1 MRTNLMSSLGG
12 FGTRCIHAGEA
23 PDPTTGAHGVPLYQ
37 NVTFAFETNGQVEAM
52 RSGER
57 PHFTY
62 SPRGN
67 PTVRCLELK
76 IADLEGTEAS
86 VAMSSGM
93 AAVSSVLLTLLANGG
108 HLVASD
114 QLYDLTSDFLRDDL
128 PALGGSTSFVDLSDT
143 DAIREAITP
152 QTRAIYVEAFSN
164 PLLRVS
170 DIRVLARIAAEND
183 LVLVVDNTFLSPAL
197 LRPVALG
204 ADVVLHS
211 ATKYL
216 SGNGQV
222 QGGVVSG
229 PRRLIDSI
237 RSRALRLGAAM
248 PPFAAWLLLAGIHT
262 LPLRMERH
270 SENASRLANVLAAHP
285 AVADVYYPGLSSDPG
300 HALAASL
307 LGADQHHFGGM
318 IAFTLA
324 AGRGA
329 MGPFLDALEL
339 CTIAVSLGDSSTLVW
354 PWPCGNM
361 IRISTGLE
369 DFADLE
375 ADIVRALNAVVPAG
389 TGV

>member
-1 MRTNLMSSLGG
+1 MAGEGG
-12 FGTRCIHAGEA
+12 FSTRCIHAGEA

-52 RSGER
+52 RSGDR

-76 IADLEGTEAS
+76 IADLEGTEVS

-93 AAVSSVLLTLLANGG
+93 AAISSVLLTLLADGG
-108 HLVASD
+108 HLIASD
-114 QLYDLTSDFLRDDL
+114 QLYDQTRDFLREDL
-128 PALGGSTSFVDLSDT
+128 AALGGSVTFVDLSDA
-143 DAIREAITP
+143 DAIRDTITSR
-152 QTRAIYVEAFSN
+152 TRAIYVESFSN
-164 PLLRVS
+164 PLLQVA
-170 DIRVLARIAAEND
+170 DIRALARLAVASD
-183 LVLVVDNTFLSPAL
+183 LSLVVDNTFLSPAL
-197 LRPVALG
+197 LRPAALG
-204 ADVVLHS
+204 ADIVLHS

-229 PRRLIDSI
+229 PRHLIDPI

-248 PPFAAWLLLAGIHT
+248 SPFAAWLLLAGIHT

-270 SENASRLANVLAAHP
+270 SENASRLASLLAAHP
-285 AVADVYYPGLSSDPG
+285 AVANVHYPGLPSDPG

-307 LGADQHHFGGM
+307 LGTEHDHRGGM

-324 AGRGA
+324 GGDEAVA
-329 MGPFLDALEL
+329 PFVDALEL

-354 PWPCGNM
+354 PWPYSNL

-369 DFADLE
+369 DFTDLE
-375 ADIVRALNAVVPAG
+375 ADILQALNAVVPAAA
-389 TGV
+389 VV

>member
-1 MRTNLMSSLGG
+1 MAGEGG
-12 FGTRCIHAGEA
+12 FATRCIHSGEA

-52 RSGER
+52 RSGDR

-93 AAVSSVLLTLLANGG
+93 AAISSVLLTLLADGG

-114 QLYDLTSDFLRDDL
+114 QLYDLTRDFLCEDL
-128 PALGGSTSFVDLSDT
+128 GALGGSATLVDLSDT
-143 DAIREAITP
+143 DAIRDAMTP
-152 QTRAIYVEAFSN
+152 QTRAIYVESFSN
-164 PLLRVS
+164 PLLRVT
-170 DIRVLARIAAEND
+170 DIRLLARIAHEND

-197 LRPVALG
+197 LRPAALG

-229 PRRLIDSI
+229 SRRLIDPI
-237 RSRALRLGAAM
+237 RSRRGYVAVRG
-248 PPFAAWLLLAGIHT
+248 LA
-262 LPLRMERH
+262 
-270 SENASRLANVLAAHP
+270 
-285 AVADVYYPGLSSDPG
+285 
-300 HALAASL
+300 
-307 LGADQHHFGGM
+307 
-318 IAFTLA
+318 A
-324 AGRGA
+324 AGRHPYTPPAHGA
-329 MGPFLDALEL
+329 PQRECLTTGEGIGGAPRGCGGPLSWSEL
-339 CTIAVSLGDSSTLVW
+339 GSGAC
-354 PWPCGNM
+354 
-361 IRISTGLE
+361 ISRVL
-369 DFADLE
+369 A
-375 ADIVRALNAVVPAG
+375 RR
-389 TGV
+389 

>member
-1 MRTNLMSSLGG
+1 MAGGGG
-12 FGTRCIHAGEA
+12 FSTRCIHAGEA

-37 NVTFAFETNGQVEAM
+37 NVTFAFETNSQVEAM
-52 RSGER
+52 RSGDR

-93 AAVSSVLLTLLANGG
+93 AAISSVLLTLLADGG
-108 HLVASD
+108 HLLASD
-114 QLYDLTSDFLRDDL
+114 QLYDLTKDFLHEDVA
-128 PALGGSTSFVDLSDT
+128 ALGNSVTFLDLSDA
-143 DAIREAITP
+143 DAIRDAITP
-152 QTRAIYVEAFSN
+152 RTRAIYVESFSN
-164 PLLRVS
+164 PLLRVA
-170 DIRVLARIAAEND
+170 DIRALARLAHEND
-183 LVLVVDNTFLSPAL
+183 VVLVVDNTFLSPAL
-197 LRPVALG
+197 LRPAALG
-204 ADVVLHS
+204 ADIVLHS

-229 PRRLIDSI
+229 PRQLIDPI

-248 PPFAAWLLLAGIHT
+248 LPFAAWLLLSGIHT

-270 SENASRLANVLAAHP
+270 SENASRLAKLLAAH
-285 AVADVYYPGLSSDPG
+285 AAIADLHYPGLSSDPG

-307 LGADQHHFGGM
+307 LGPGELRCGGM
-318 IAFTLA
+318 IAFTLSG
-324 AGRGA
+324 GREA
-329 MGPFLDALEL
+329 VGPFLDALKL

-354 PWPCGNM
+354 PWPCGNL
-361 IRISTGLE
+361 IRMSIGLE
-369 DFADLE
+369 DPVDLQ
-375 ADIVRALNAVVPAG
+375 ADIVQALNSVIPAAVIG
-389 TGV
+389 

>member
-1 MRTNLMSSLGG
+1 MTGVSG

-37 NVTFAFETNGQVEAM
+37 NVTYAFETYSQVEAM
-52 RSGER
+52 RSGDR

-86 VAMSSGM
+86 LALSSGM
-93 AAVSSVLLTLLANGG
+93 AAVSSVMFTLLADGG
-108 HLVASD
+108 HVVASE
-114 QLYDLTSDFLRDDL
+114 QLYDLTSDFFRSDL
-128 PALGGSTSFVDLSDT
+128 AALGGSASFVDLSNADT
-143 DAIREAITP
+143 IRDAITP
-152 QTRAIYVEAFSN
+152 QTRAIYVEPFSN
-164 PLLRVS
+164 PLLRVA
-170 DIRVLARIAAEND
+170 DIGLLSRIADESD

-197 LRPVALG
+197 LRPAALG
-204 ADVVLHS
+204 AHIVLHS

-229 PRRLIDSI
+229 PKRLIDPI
-237 RSRALRLGAAM
+237 RTRAVHLGTVM
-248 PPFAAWLLLAGIHT
+248 SPFAAWLLLAGIHT
-262 LPLRMERH
+262 LPLRMQRH
-270 SENASRLANVLAAHP
+270 SENASQLANLLMTHP

-300 HALAASL
+300 HALATSL
-307 LGADQHHFGGM
+307 LGPGEPRYGGM

-324 AGRGA
+324 ADRDA
-329 MGPFLDALEL
+329 FGPFLDALEL

-354 PWPCGNM
+354 PWHCGNL
-361 IRISTGLE
+361 IRVSTGLE
-369 DFADLE
+369 DFVDLE
-375 ADIVRALNAVVPAG
+375 SDIVQALNSVVPAAAA
-389 TGV
+389 V

>member
-1 MRTNLMSSLGG
+1 MSSLGG

-229 PRRLIDSI
+229 RRRLIDSI

-285 AVADVYYPGLSSDPG
+285 AVAEVHYPGLNSDPG

-307 LGADQHHFGGM
+307 LGAGRHHFGSM

-324 AGRGA
+324 AGRDA

>member
-1 MRTNLMSSLGG
+1 MSGLGG
-12 FGTRCIHAGEA
+12 FSTRCIHAGEA

-37 NVTFAFETNGQVEAM
+37 NVTYAFETYGQVESM

-76 IADLEGTEAS
+76 IADLEGAEAS
-86 VAMSSGM
+86 VAVSSGM
-93 AAVSSVLLTLLANGG
+93 AAVSSVLLTLLADGG

-114 QLYDLTSDFLRDDL
+114 QLYDLTRDFLRDDL
-128 PALGGSTSFVDLSDT
+128 PALGGSVTFVDLAHT

-152 QTRAIYVEAFSN
+152 QTRAIYAEPFSN

-170 DIRVLARIAAEND
+170 DIRVLARITADND

-197 LRPVALG
+197 LRPAAHG
-204 ADVVLHS
+204 ADIVLHS

-222 QGGVVSG
+222 QGGVISG
-229 PRRLIDSI
+229 PRRLIDPI
-237 RSRALRLGAAM
+237 RSRAIRVGAVM
-248 PPFAAWLLLAGIHT
+248 SPFAAWLLLAGIHS

-270 SENASRLANVLAAHP
+270 SENASRLAELLAVHP
-285 AVADVYYPGLSSDPG
+285 AVAEVHYPGLNSDPG

-307 LGADQHHFGGM
+307 LGVDRHHFGGM

-324 AGRGA
+324 AGCESV
-329 MGPFLDALEL
+329 GPFLNALEL
-339 CTIAVSLGDSSTLVW
+339 CTIAVSLGDASTLVW
-354 PWPCGNM
+354 PWPGGNL
-361 IRISTGLE
+361 IRVSTGLE
-369 DFADLE
+369 DFGDLE
-375 ADIVRALNAVVPAG
+375 ADIVPALNRVVPVAAG
-389 TGV
+389 V

>member
-1 MRTNLMSSLGG
+1 MAGVGG
-12 FGTRCIHAGEA
+12 FSTRCIHAGEA

-37 NVTFAFETNGQVEAM
+37 NVTFAFETYSQVDAM
-52 RSGER
+52 RNGDR

-86 VAMSSGM
+86 VALSSGM
-93 AAVSSVLLTLLANGG
+93 AAVSSVMLTLLADGG

-114 QLYDLTSDFLRDDL
+114 QLYDLTSDFLREDL
-128 PALGGSTSFVDLSDT
+128 AALGGSVTFIDLSDA
-143 DAIREAITP
+143 DAVRQAITP
-152 QTRAIYVEAFSN
+152 QTRAIYVEPFSN
-164 PLLRVS
+164 PLLRVA
-170 DIRVLARIAAEND
+170 DIGMLARIADESD

-197 LRPVALG
+197 LRPAALG
-204 ADVVLHS
+204 AHIVLHS

-229 PRRLIDSI
+229 PKRLIDSI
-237 RSRALRLGAAM
+237 RARALRLGAVM
-248 PPFAAWLLLAGIHT
+248 SPFAAWLLLAGVHT
-262 LPLRMERH
+262 LPLRMQRH
-270 SENASRLANVLAAHP
+270 SENASRLANLLVAHP
-285 AVADVYYPGLSSDPG
+285 AVADVHYPGLSSDPG

-307 LGADQHHFGGM
+307 LGPGELQCGGM
-318 IAFTLA
+318 ISFALA
-324 AGRGA
+324 AGHDA
-329 MGPFLDALEL
+329 FSPFLDALEL

-354 PWPCGNM
+354 PWPCGDL
-361 IRISTGLE
+361 IRVSTGLE

-375 ADIVRALNAVVPAG
+375 ADILQALNSVIPAAAAV
-389 TGV
+389 